1 MIPSQLKS
9 LDFEMPPLIT
19 SVKTKRYAFPLSLT
33 NSDSYVA
40 NRMALV
46 GDAAHR
52 IHPMAG

>member
-1 MIPSQLKS
+1 
-9 LDFEMPPLIT
+9 LDFELPPLIT
-19 SVKTKRYAFPLSLT
+19 GVKTKRYAFPLTLT
-33 NSDSYVA
+33 HSDTYVA